1 MQRYDCCVHL
11 DDEAVESFAN
21 QTDVSIQRRF
31 FAKLREFLE
40 WFSVI
45 GVALTVAIVIRVFL
59 LQQFYISGPSM
70 ETTMFSDNR
79 VLVNKL
85 AYRIGEIERG
95 DVVVFDRAIPNGNEI
110 QHDDLIKRVIALGGE
125 TISIS
130 KCVVFID
137 GVELA
142 EPYLPNRDT
151 ELTVPAD
158 RCSTVDMEP
167 IKIESDEIFLMG
179 DNRPQS
185 FDSRM
190 FGPIKKDLVI
200 GQAFVLLWPLR
211 EWKLL

>member
-1 MQRYDCCVHL
+1 MQL
-11 DDEAVESFAN
+11 DNDSVESADSFVN
-21 QTDVSIQRRF
+21 QTEVTIQRRIF
-31 FAKLREFLE
+31 SKLRAFLE

-45 GVALTVAIVIRVFL
+45 GVALTFAIVIRVFL
-59 LQQFYISGPSM
+59 VQQFYISGPSM

-85 AYRIGEIERG
+85 AYRIGEIDRG

-130 KCVVFID
+130 KCVVLIN
-137 GVELA
+137 GIELA
-142 EPYLPNRDT
+142 EPYLPKRDT
-151 ELTVPAD
+151 EMTVPAD
-158 RCSTVDMEP
+158 RCGTVDMEP
-167 IKIESDEIFLMG
+167 ITLESDEIFLMG

-190 FGPIKKDLVI
+190 FGPIKTDLII
-200 GQAFVLLWPLR
+200 GQAFILLWPLS
-211 EWKLL
+211 ELKLL

>member
-1 MQRYDCCVHL
+1 MQL
-11 DDEAVESFAN
+11 DNDSVESADSFVG
-21 QTDVSIQRRF
+21 QTEMTIQRRIF
-31 FAKLREFLE
+31 SKLRAFLE

-45 GVALTVAIVIRVFL
+45 GVALTFAIVIRVFL
-59 LQQFYISGPSM
+59 VQQFYISGPSM

-85 AYRIGEIERG
+85 AYQIGEIDRG

-130 KCVVFID
+130 KCVVLIN
-137 GVELA
+137 GIELA
-142 EPYLPNRDT
+142 EPYLPKRDT
-151 ELTVPAD
+151 EMTVPAD
-158 RCSTVDMEP
+158 RCGTVDMEP
-167 IKIESDEIFLMG
+167 ITLESDEIFLMG

-190 FGPIKKDLVI
+190 FGPIKTDLII
-200 GQAFVLLWPLR
+200 GQAFILLWPLS
-211 EWKLL
+211 ELKLL

>member
-1 MQRYDCCVHL
+1 MIL
-11 DDEAVESFAN
+11 K
-21 QTDVSIQRRF
+21 
-31 FAKLREFLE
+31 KLRSFLE

-45 GVALTVAIVIRVFL
+45 GVALVVAVVIRVFL

-85 AYRIGEIERG
+85 AYRIGEIDRG
-95 DVVVFDRAIPNGNEI
+95 DVVVFDRAIPNGDEI

-125 TISIS
+125 TIAIT
-130 KCVVFID
+130 KCVVYIN
-137 GVELA
+137 GAELA
-142 EPYLPNRDT
+142 EPYLPKRDT
-151 ELTVPAD
+151 EMTDPAD
-158 RCSTVDMEP
+158 RCSTVDMEA
-167 IKIESDEIFLMG
+167 IILESDEIFLMG

-190 FGPIKKDLVI
+190 FGPIKRNLII
-200 GQAFVLLWPLR
+200 GQAFVLLWPLS

>member
-1 MQRYDCCVHL
+1 MQV
-11 DDEAVESFAN
+11 DEQPSESSSN
-21 QTDVSIQRRF
+21 QTDISIQSKILL
-31 FAKLREFLE
+31 KLRGFLE
-40 WFSVI
+40 WISVI
-45 GVALTVAIVIRVFL
+45 GVALAVAIVIRVFL

-85 AYRIGEIERG
+85 AYRLGEIDRG

-125 TISIS
+125 TVSIS

-137 GVELA
+137 GVELS
-142 EPYLPNRDT
+142 EPYLPKRDT
-151 ELTVPAD
+151 EMTDPAD
-158 RCSTVDMEP
+158 RCSTVDMEA
-167 IKIESDEIFLMG
+167 IVLETDEIFLMG

-190 FGPIKKDLVI
+190 FGPIKKDLII
-200 GQAFVLLWPLR
+200 GQAFVLLWPLG
-211 EWKLL
+211 EFKIL

>member
-1 MQRYDCCVHL
+1 MQV
-11 DDEAVESFAN
+11 DEQPSESSSN
-21 QTDVSIQRRF
+21 QTDISIQSKILL
-31 FAKLREFLE
+31 KLRGFLE
-40 WFSVI
+40 WISVI
-45 GVALTVAIVIRVFL
+45 GVALAVAIVIRVFL

-85 AYRIGEIERG
+85 AYRLGEIDRG

-125 TISIS
+125 TVSIS

-137 GVELA
+137 GVELP
-142 EPYLPNRDT
+142 EPYLPKRDT
-151 ELTVPAD
+151 EMTDPAD
-158 RCSTVDMEP
+158 RCSTVDMEA
-167 IKIESDEIFLMG
+167 IVLETDEIFLMG

-190 FGPIKKDLVI
+190 FGPIKKDLII
-200 GQAFVLLWPLR
+200 GQAFVLLWPLG
-211 EWKLL
+211 EFKIL

>member
-1 MQRYDCCVHL
+1 VQL
-11 DDEAVESFAN
+11 DNDSVESADSFVN
-21 QTDVSIQRRF
+21 QTEVTIQRRIF
-31 FAKLREFLE
+31 SKLRAFLE

-45 GVALTVAIVIRVFL
+45 GVALTFAIVIRVFL
-59 LQQFYISGPSM
+59 VQQFYISGPSM

-85 AYRIGEIERG
+85 AYRVGKIDRG

-130 KCVVFID
+130 KCAVLIN

-142 EPYLPNRDT
+142 EPYLPKRDT
-151 ELTVPAD
+151 EMTVPAD
-158 RCSTVDMEP
+158 RCGTVDMEP
-167 IKIESDEIFLMG
+167 ITLESDEIFLMG

-190 FGPIKKDLVI
+190 FGPIKTDLII
-200 GQAFVLLWPLR
+200 GQAFILLWPLS
-211 EWKLL
+211 ELKLL

>member
-1 MQRYDCCVHL
+1 VHL

-85 AYRIGEIERG
+85 AYRIGEIDRG

-137 GVELA
+137 GIELA
-142 EPYLPNRDT
+142 EPYLPKRDT
-151 ELTVPAD
+151 ELAVPAD

-167 IKIESDEIFLMG
+167 IKIEPDEIFLMG

>member
-1 MQRYDCCVHL
+1 MQL

-21 QTDVSIQRRF
+21 QTDISIQRRIF
-31 FAKLREFLE
+31 TKLREFLE

-85 AYRIGEIERG
+85 AYRIGEIDRG
-95 DVVVFDRAIPNGNEI
+95 DVIVFDRAIPNGNEI

-142 EPYLPNRDT
+142 EPYLPKRDT

-167 IKIESDEIFLMG
+167 IKIEPDEIFLMG

-200 GQAFVLLWPLR
+200 GQAFVLIWPLR

>member
-1 MQRYDCCVHL
+1 VQL
-11 DDEAVESFAN
+11 DNDSVESADSFVN
-21 QTDVSIQRRF
+21 QTEVTIQRRIF
-31 FAKLREFLE
+31 SKLRAFLE

-45 GVALTVAIVIRVFL
+45 GVALTFAIVIRVFL
-59 LQQFYISGPSM
+59 VQQFYISGPSM

-85 AYRIGEIERG
+85 AYRIGKIDRG

-130 KCVVFID
+130 KCAVLIN

-142 EPYLPNRDT
+142 EPYLPKRDT
-151 ELTVPAD
+151 EMTVPAD
-158 RCSTVDMEP
+158 RCGTVDMEP
-167 IKIESDEIFLMG
+167 ITLESDEIFLMG

-190 FGPIKKDLVI
+190 FGPIKTDLII
-200 GQAFVLLWPLR
+200 GQAFILLWPLS
-211 EWKLL
+211 ELKLL

>member
-1 MQRYDCCVHL
+1 MQV
-11 DDEAVESFAN
+11 DEQPSESSSN
-21 QTDVSIQRRF
+21 QTDVSSQRKILL
-31 FAKLREFLE
+31 KLRGFLE
-40 WFSVI
+40 WISVI
-45 GVALTVAIVIRVFL
+45 GVALAVAIVIRVFL

-85 AYRIGEIERG
+85 AYRLGEIDRG

-137 GVELA
+137 GIELS
-142 EPYLPNRDT
+142 ESYLPKRDT
-151 ELTVPAD
+151 EMTDPAD
-158 RCSTVDMEP
+158 RCSTVDMEA
-167 IKIESDEIFLMG
+167 IVLETDEIFLMG

-190 FGPIKKDLVI
+190 FGPIKKDLII
-200 GQAFVLLWPLR
+200 GQAFVLLWPLG
-211 EWKLL
+211 EFKIL

>member
-1 MQRYDCCVHL
+1 M
-11 DDEAVESFAN
+11 DEQPSESSSN
-21 QTDVSIQRRF
+21 QTDISIQSKILL
-31 FAKLREFLE
+31 KLRGFLE
-40 WFSVI
+40 WISVI
-45 GVALTVAIVIRVFL
+45 GVALAVAIVIRVFL

-85 AYRIGEIERG
+85 AYRLGEIDRG

-125 TISIS
+125 TVSIS

-137 GVELA
+137 GVELP
-142 EPYLPNRDT
+142 EPYLPKRDT
-151 ELTVPAD
+151 EMTDPAD
-158 RCSTVDMEP
+158 RCSTVDMEA
-167 IKIESDEIFLMG
+167 IVLETDEIFLMG

-190 FGPIKKDLVI
+190 FGPIKKELII
-200 GQAFVLLWPLR
+200 GQAFVLLWPLG
-211 EWKLL
+211 EFKIL

>member
-1 MQRYDCCVHL
+1 MQV
-11 DDEAVESFAN
+11 DEQPSESSSN
-21 QTDVSIQRRF
+21 QTDISIQRKILL
-31 FAKLREFLE
+31 KLRGFLE
-40 WFSVI
+40 WISVI
-45 GVALTVAIVIRVFL
+45 GVALAVAIVIRVFL

-85 AYRIGEIERG
+85 AYRLGEIDRG

-125 TISIS
+125 TVSIS

-137 GVELA
+137 GVELS
-142 EPYLPNRDT
+142 EPYLPKRDT
-151 ELTVPAD
+151 EMTDPAD
-158 RCSTVDMEP
+158 RCSTVDMEA
-167 IKIESDEIFLMG
+167 IVLETDEIFLMG

-190 FGPIKKDLVI
+190 FGPIKKELII
-200 GQAFVLLWPLR
+200 GQAFVLLWPLG
-211 EWKLL
+211 EFKIL

>member
-1 MQRYDCCVHL
+1 M
-11 DDEAVESFAN
+11 DEQPSESSSN
-21 QTDVSIQRRF
+21 QTDISIQSKILL
-31 FAKLREFLE
+31 KLRGFLE
-40 WFSVI
+40 WISVI
-45 GVALTVAIVIRVFL
+45 GVALAVAIVIRVFL

-85 AYRIGEIERG
+85 AYRLGEIDRG

-125 TISIS
+125 TVSIS

-137 GVELA
+137 GVELP
-142 EPYLPNRDT
+142 EPYLPKRDT
-151 ELTVPAD
+151 EMTDPAD
-158 RCSTVDMEP
+158 RCSTVDMEA
-167 IKIESDEIFLMG
+167 IVLETDEIFLMG

-190 FGPIKKDLVI
+190 FGPIKKDLII
-200 GQAFVLLWPLR
+200 GQAFVLLWPLG
-211 EWKLL
+211 EFKIL

>member
-1 MQRYDCCVHL
+1 MQL
-11 DDEAVESFAN
+11 DNDSVESADSFVN
-21 QTDVSIQRRF
+21 QTEVTIQRRIF
-31 FAKLREFLE
+31 SKLRAFLE

-45 GVALTVAIVIRVFL
+45 GVALTFAIVIRVFL
-59 LQQFYISGPSM
+59 VQQFYISGPSM

-85 AYRIGEIERG
+85 AYRIGKIDRG

-130 KCVVFID
+130 KCAVLIN

-142 EPYLPNRDT
+142 EPYLPKRDT
-151 ELTVPAD
+151 EMTVPAD
-158 RCSTVDMEP
+158 RCGTVDMEP
-167 IKIESDEIFLMG
+167 ITLESDEIFLMG

-190 FGPIKKDLVI
+190 FGPIKTDLII
-200 GQAFVLLWPLR
+200 GQAFILLWPLS
-211 EWKLL
+211 ELKLL

>member
-1 MQRYDCCVHL
+1 M
-11 DDEAVESFAN
+11 
-21 QTDVSIQRRF
+21 
-31 FAKLREFLE
+31 
-40 WFSVI
+40 I
-45 GVALTVAIVIRVFL
+45 GVALAVAIVIRVFL

-85 AYRIGEIERG
+85 AYRIGNIDRG
-95 DVVVFDRAIPNGNEI
+95 DVVVFDRAIPNGNEV

-130 KCVVFID
+130 KCIVFID
-137 GVELA
+137 GVELP
-142 EPYLPNRDT
+142 EPYLPKRDT
-151 ELTVPAD
+151 ELTDPAD

-167 IKIESDEIFLMG
+167 TKIESDEIFLMG

-190 FGPIKKDLVI
+190 FGPIKKNLII
-200 GQAFVLLWPLR
+200 GQAFVLIWPMNS
-211 EWKLL
+211 WKIL

>member
-1 MQRYDCCVHL
+1 MQL
-11 DDEAVESFAN
+11 DNDSVESADSFVG
-21 QTDVSIQRRF
+21 QTEVTIQRRIF
-31 FAKLREFLE
+31 SKLRAFLE

-45 GVALTVAIVIRVFL
+45 GVALTFAIVIRVFL
-59 LQQFYISGPSM
+59 VQQFYISGPSM

-85 AYRIGEIERG
+85 AYQIGEIDRG

-130 KCVVFID
+130 KCAVLIN

-142 EPYLPNRDT
+142 EPYLPKRDT
-151 ELTVPAD
+151 EMTVPAD
-158 RCSTVDMEP
+158 RCGTVDMEP
-167 IKIESDEIFLMG
+167 ITLESNEIFLMG

-190 FGPIKKDLVI
+190 FGPIKTDLII
-200 GQAFVLLWPLR
+200 GQAFILLWPLS
-211 EWKLL
+211 ELKLL